1 MCGIAGIVDLNGF
14 DPARLTSMTHLVKHR
29 GPDGFGFAFFGLDRE
44 CGGELVLN
52 EDRLPRVERPIVG
65 LGHRR
70 LAILDLSPLGRT
82 TTSSLVR
89 VCCILASRFLVA
101 PGNYKVEFRLLVLVP
116 QRVVSSGFASS
127 LLLMARFFG
136 EQQILLPHAGSG

>member
-1 MCGIAGIVDLNGF
+1 MHRTIAEDTLKSFGMSVNALARDVIFEVF
-14 DPARLTSMTHLVKHR
+14 EQPA
-29 GPDGFGFAFFGLDRE
+29 
-44 CGGELVLN
+44 
-52 EDRLPRVERPIVG
+52 ER
-65 LGHRR
+65 
-70 LAILDLSPLGRT
+70 AEDLSPLGRT